1 MFLLIP
7 VLAGLISWYLTD
19 LLADTLPFSPVKA
32 PHCRNSDCRAPIP
45 WRDYLL
51 LRHCPKCGQPR
62 RARTWILL
70 AVMVA
75 ASVYIWLFPPKGIG
89 YAGGLVVFIYL
100 TSVAVIDLEHRL
112 ILRPLS
118 IAGVVLSV
126 GTGLLMQGWQSM
138 LLGAVAGFIILFIFY
153 MFGKWFV
160 RFRARRLGADAGG
173 EEALGAGDITLAIIL
188 GLMVG
193 WPLIWF
199 DILLGVLLAGVVSL
213 VIILRLVVSRRYGQ
227 KAFMVF
233 IPLGPG
239 FILAAMLILYFPHY
253 LAAVVPR

>member
-7 VLAGLISWYLTD
+7 VLAGLIAWYLTD
-19 LLADTLPFSPVKA
+19 LLADTLPFSPGKA
-32 PHCRNSDCRAPIP
+32 PHCRNADCRNAIP

-51 LRHCPKCGQPR
+51 LRRCPKCSQPR

-75 ASVYIWLFPPKGIG
+75 ASVYIWLFPPARIG
-89 YAGGLVVFIYL
+89 YAGGLVVFTYL

-118 IAGVVLSV
+118 IAGVVI
-126 GTGLLMQGWQSM
+126 GAGAGFLMQGWQSI
-138 LLGAVAGFIILFIFY
+138 LLGAVAGFIILYIFY
-153 MFGKWFV
+153 LFGKWFV
-160 RFRARRLGADAGG
+160 RFRTRRLGADAGG
-173 EEALGAGDITLAIIL
+173 EEALGSGDITLAIIL

-199 DILLGVLLAGVVSL
+199 DILLGVLLAGAVSL
-213 VIILRLVVSRRYGQ
+213 IIILWLVVSRQYRQ